1 MGEMGN
7 VYGSLGNNLLFRGGD
22 AGNDSAIVLHS
33 YGMST
38 RSVVRSSSNNDNH
51 DYQSLNK
58 DDSNT
63 EMIEIDCGEMIG
75 TSGVFEGKK
84 NLSPLFFC
92 FYCMYL
98 PWTSSVNKKCNLQTI
113 N

>member
-22 AGNDSAIVLHS
+22 AGNDSAMVFHS
-33 YGMST
+33 YGMS
-38 RSVVRSSSNNDNH
+38 SVVSSSSNNDN
-51 DYQSLNK
+51 DDNQSLNK

-84 NLSPLFFC
+84 NLSSPFFLFFLHVLT
-92 FYCMYL
+92 MYE
-98 PWTSSVNKKCNLQTI
+98 
-113 N
+113 